1 MAQFNVQMPDGS
13 IRSVQGTTLSAAINN
28 AGAGASA
35 PSSAPSGGGG
45 GGGGTASAPSSVAP
59 GAYQTVNGLQ
69 TLASMQQQLVN
80 AGYTGPTDSASILAT
95 YGRTT
100 GQAVQPVMNTT
111 PGGTGAASLPGATT
125 TAPDYSGALAQFA
138 AQTSGV
144 TQAQLAQQKAEFDA
158 QLQFA
163 RDQMT
168 QLGIP
173 QLQINEALAALQQK
187 AFDLQVGQAMGTYQ
201 GQPTEA
207 AKEFQAT
214 LAQQMSQFEQTFG
227 LQQGQLSGV
236 YQGAPTEA
244 AKEFQQ
250 NLALQQGQLGQQYLA
265 TAAQLQGPQNT
276 FQLSNYLRG
285 AQGNPNVPT
294 YLQSLANNTGMAAF
308 QGPGT
313 TPPTANTMG
322 GLAQQLAGQAS
333 GTPGWDYA
341 QTLGTMQGIANRGAQ
356 ALAPGALER
365 LTPEELQAFGSGLGA
380 VGGSLPSFL
389 QQYQQSRIGQAAA
402 GTPALA

>member
-1 MAQFNVQMPDGS
+1 MPTQAQINAALADPGASGPGGIYNQIRAQF
-13 IRSVQGTTLSAAINN
+13 
-28 AGAGASA
+28 SA
-35 PSSAPSGGGG
+35 PSAPSGGGG
-45 GGGGTASAPSSVAP
+45 GGGGTSAPSTVAP
-59 GAYQTVNGLQ
+59 GSYQTINGPRTLQ
-69 TLASMQQQLVN
+69 QMQAELANV
-80 AGYTGPTDSASILAT
+80 GYGGPTDSASILST
-95 YGRTT
+95 YGRTS
-100 GQAVQPVMNTT
+100 GQAVQPIMSGA
-111 PGGTGAASLPGATT
+111 PGTSTAPLPSATT
-125 TAPDYSGALAQFA
+125 TPTGQDFSGALAQFA

-173 QLQINEALAALQQK
+173 QLQINQALAALQQK

-207 AKEFQAT
+207 AKEFQQQ
-214 LAQQMSQFEQTFG
+214 LALSV
-227 LQQGQLSGV
+227 GQLTGT
-236 YQGAPTEA
+236 YGGAPTEA
-244 AKEFQQ
+244 AKEFQAS
-250 NLALQQGQLGQQYLA
+250 LGLQQGQLGQQYLA

-294 YLQSLANNTGMAAF
+294 YLQNLANNTGMATF

-313 TPPTANTMG
+313 TPPTANTVG

-389 QQYQQSRIGQAAA
+389 QQYQQSRVGQQAA
-402 GTPALA
+402 GMPALA

>member
-1 MAQFNVQMPDGS
+1 MATQAQINAALADPGASGPGGIYNQIRAQF
-13 IRSVQGTTLSAAINN
+13 
-28 AGAGASA
+28 SA
-35 PSSAPSGGGG
+35 PSAPSGGGG
-45 GGGGTASAPSSVAP
+45 GGGGGGGTSAPSSVAP
-59 GAYQTVNGLQ
+59 GSYQTINGPRTLQ
-69 TLASMQQQLVN
+69 QMQQELANV
-80 AGYTGPTDSASILAT
+80 GYGGPTDSASILST
-95 YGRTT
+95 YGRTS
-100 GQAVQPVMNTT
+100 GQAVQPIMSGA
-111 PGGTGAASLPGATT
+111 PGTATSAAPGATA

-173 QLQINEALAALQQK
+173 QLQINQALAALQQK

-294 YLQSLANNTGMAAF
+294 YLQNLANNTGMATF

-313 TPPTANTMG
+313 TPPTANTVG

-389 QQYQQSRIGQAAA
+389 QQYQQSRVGQQAA
-402 GTPALA
+402 GMPALA